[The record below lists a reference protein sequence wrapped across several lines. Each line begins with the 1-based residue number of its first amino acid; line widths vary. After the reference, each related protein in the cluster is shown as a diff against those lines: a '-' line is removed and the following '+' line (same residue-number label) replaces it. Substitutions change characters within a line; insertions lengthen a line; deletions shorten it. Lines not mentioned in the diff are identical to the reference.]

1 VPLTGRARWII
12 DVAVNSISHDPVR
25 RVLVKRWP
33 TVKGFYP
40 VAAVPAASRHARINL
55 IDHQERRISMDIKA
69 TIGQLTAERDKLDRA
84 IQALQAL
91 EDSSGPAPRASA
103 SRATRGRRTR
113 RTAATNGASARG
125 RVLTPEK
132 VVGLVTTDGVAA
144 SEVRQKTG
152 GSADAVLRVL
162 KQLESN
168 GAVRRTG
175 ARRSTKWHLTG
186 K

>member
-1 VPLTGRARWII
+1 
-12 DVAVNSISHDPVR
+12 
-25 RVLVKRWP
+25 
-33 TVKGFYP
+33 
-40 VAAVPAASRHARINL
+40 
-55 IDHQERRISMDIKA
+55 MDIKA
-69 TIGQLTAERDKLDRA
+69 TIGQLTAERDKLDKA

-91 EDSSGPAPRASA
+91 EGSSGPAPNATAR
-103 SRATRGRRTR
+103 RATRGRRTR

-125 RVLTPEK
+125 KMLTPEN
-132 VVGLVTTDGVAA
+132 VIRLVTTDGVGA
-144 SEVRQKTG
+144 SRVREQTG

-162 KQLESN
+162 KQLESD